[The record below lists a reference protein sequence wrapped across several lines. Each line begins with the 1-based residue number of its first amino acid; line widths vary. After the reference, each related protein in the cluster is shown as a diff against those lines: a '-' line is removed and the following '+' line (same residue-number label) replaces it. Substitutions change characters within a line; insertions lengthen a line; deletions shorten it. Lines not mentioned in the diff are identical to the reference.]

1 MSQSLTCDSPQDAP
15 DLCSSLMQCGYYS
28 DSTSEIPPVPP
39 LEGVVLFQPTAEPD
53 PNGWALLQACCA
65 QTGYRI
71 ARARTMSGRDIRHH
85 GQVRSFFQADLD
97 IAATG
102 RVYAAEWLRLLQIY
116 DRPEFRQIY
125 GVRPGQLAV
134 QPAMQILDQSSQS
147 ALELS
152 VWCREKIAERGL
164 DSSRFDALNTIGDSK
179 VVFLFEA
186 GNRPPVFLLNPHVL
200 AVLAEYEDPGR
211 TTCAFHV
218 RPARSDCRP
227 WHDLVAHVT
236 DRFGPLCRISRGA
249 ADAVHDLW
257 AWFVLD
263 PHDTAVG
270 QRLLE
275 DTGCEPHDLVR
286 RPYLDYLGERRVFRE
301 LAHGLNVEQA
311 RELLM
316 AGRLVEAPGSGARP
330 ATLRRVELAFEEA
343 NDVARQSHVLCVI
356 AAGSVARDR
365 CSHDSDL
372 DLAVIVDDEAGPRRI
387 DSCQR
392 SGIAVDRD
400 WIPKSEAL
408 ALVTQSSADVK
419 GLRESSRLGSG
430 LVVYDRAGL
439 SDTFRRAASEQL
451 PPRADLQ
458 QRLSS
463 AFLTLSH
470 VIDNGRH
477 DASQAW
483 EILRSIYDN
492 VTFVALLLHPIRYQK
507 AKWIVS
513 DLAYTG
519 NDLLLQGL
527 LEAYSVNDSFRLA
540 RQTIEASRQFLRQL
554 TESLRLPDYEEII
567 AMGYAP
573 QYAELSFACRCHADA
588 GSLLCDGML
597 SDAQYTAKFAARLGV
612 GLVEHDQIE
621 RGCAEQ
627 ATIPVP
633 LEILERHGD
642 ERLVDS
648 YRGLFDIGRRAAP
661 EDEVFMRCYDAADA
675 CRRFYRSKYR
685 LDSLQDGGAD
695 SE

>member
-1 MSQSLTCDSPQDAP
+1 MSQPLTCDSPQDAP
-15 DLCSSLMQCGYYS
+15 DLCSSLTQCGYYS
-28 DSTSEIPPVPP
+28 DSTSELPPLPP
-39 LEGVVLFQPTAEPD
+39 LEGVVLFQPAAETD
-53 PNGWALLQACCA
+53 PNAWTLLQACCA
-65 QTGYRI
+65 ETGYRI
-71 ARARTMSGRDIRHH
+71 ARARTLSGRDIRHRGH
-85 GQVRSFFQADLD
+85 VRSFLQAELD
-97 IAATG
+97 IAAAG
-102 RVYAAEWLRLLQIY
+102 RVYAAEWLRLLQTY
-116 DRPEFRQIY
+116 DRPEFRQIH
-125 GVRPGQLAV
+125 GVGPGQLAI
-134 QPAMQILDQSSQS
+134 QPAMRMLDQSSQS

-152 VWCREKIAERGL
+152 GWCREKIAEHGL
-164 DSSRFDALNTIGDSK
+164 DSGRLDAVNRIGDCK

-186 GNRPPVFLLNPHVL
+186 VHRPPVFLLNPHVP
-200 AVLAEYEDPGR
+200 AILAEYEDPGR

-218 RPARSDCRP
+218 RPARSDCRA

-236 DRFGPLCRISRGA
+236 DTFGPMCRISRGA

-263 PHDTAVG
+263 PQDTAVG
-270 QRLLE
+270 QRLLQ

-301 LAHGLNVEQA
+301 LAHGLSVDEA

-316 AGRLVEAPGSGARP
+316 SGRLVEAPGYGSRP
-330 ATLRRVELAFEEA
+330 ATLRRVELAFQEA
-343 NDVARQSHVLCVI
+343 NDIARQRQVLCVI

-365 CSHDSDL
+365 CSDDSDL

-400 WIPKSEAL
+400 WIPKREAL
-408 ALVTQSSADVK
+408 ALVSHSTADVK

-439 SDTFRRAASEQL
+439 SETFRRAASEQL

-458 QRLSS
+458 HRLSC
-463 AFLTLSH
+463 AFRTLSH
-470 VIDNGRH
+470 AIDNCRH
-477 DASQAW
+477 DAPQAW
-483 EILRSIYDN
+483 ETLRSIYDN
-492 VTFVALLLHPIRYQK
+492 VAFVALLLHPIRYQK
-507 AKWIVS
+507 AKWVVS

-519 NDLLLQGL
+519 NDLMLQGL
-527 LEAYSVNDSFRLA
+527 LEAYNVNDGFRVA

-554 TESLRLPDYEEII
+554 TESLELPGYEEII

-588 GSLLCDGML
+588 GSLLCDGL
-597 SDAQYTAKFAARLGV
+597 LPDAQYTAKFAARLGV
-612 GLVEHDQIE
+612 DLVGHDHIE
-621 RGCAEQ
+621 RGGAEQ
-627 ATIPVP
+627 ATIPGP

-661 EDEVFMRCYDAADA
+661 EDNVFMRCYEAADA
-675 CRRFYRSKYR
+675 CRRFYRSKYG
-685 LDSLQDGGAD
+685 LDSSQDAGAD
-695 SE
+695 GK

>member
-1 MSQSLTCDSPQDAP
+1 MSQPLTCDSPQDAP
-15 DLCSSLMQCGYYS
+15 DLCSSLMQCGSYS
-28 DSTSEIPPVPP
+28 DSTIEIPPVAP
-39 LEGVVLFQPTAEPD
+39 LEGLVLFQPTTETD
-53 PNGWALLQACCA
+53 PNAWALLQAGCA
-65 QTGYRI
+65 ETGYRI
-71 ARARTMSGRDIRHH
+71 ARARTMSGRDIRQH
-85 GQVRSFFQADLD
+85 GKARSFLQAELD

-102 RVYAAEWLRLLQIY
+102 RLYAAEWLRLLQIY
-116 DRPEFRQIY
+116 DRPEFRQIH

-134 QPAMQILDQSSQS
+134 QPAMRMLDQSSRS

-152 VWCREKIAERGL
+152 GWCREKIAEHGL
-164 DSSRFDALNTIGDSK
+164 DSRRLDALNAIGDCK
-179 VVFLFEA
+179 VVFLLEA
-186 GNRPPVFLLNPHVL
+186 GDRPPVFLLNPHVL
-200 AVLAEYEDPGR
+200 AILAEYEDPGR

-227 WHDLVAHVT
+227 WHDLVARVT

-257 AWFVLD
+257 AWFALD
-263 PHDTAVG
+263 PQDTAVG

-275 DTGCEPHDLVR
+275 DTRWQPHDLLG

-301 LAHGLNVEQA
+301 LARGMNVEQA

-330 ATLRRVELAFEEA
+330 DTLRRVELAFEEA
-343 NDVARQSHVLCVI
+343 DDVARQSQVLCVI
-356 AAGSVARDR
+356 ASGSVARDR

-387 DSCQR
+387 DSCR
-392 SGIAVDRD
+392 RGGIAVDRD

-408 ALVTQSSADVK
+408 ALVSQSTADVK

-458 QRLSS
+458 QRLSR

-470 VIDNGRH
+470 AIDNCRD

-483 EILRSIYDN
+483 ETLRSIYDN
-492 VTFVALLLHPIRYQK
+492 VTFVALVLHPIRYQK
-507 AKWIVS
+507 PKWIVS

-527 LEAYSVNDSFRLA
+527 LEAYGVDDSFRLA
-540 RQTIEASRQFLRQL
+540 RQTIEASRQFLRQIA
-554 TESLRLPDYEEII
+554 ESLQLPGYEEII

-588 GSLLCDGML
+588 GSLLCDGRL

-612 GLVEHDQIE
+612 GLLEHAQIE
-621 RGCAEQ
+621 RGGAEP
-627 ATIPVP
+627 AAIPGP

-642 ERLVDS
+642 GRLVDG
-648 YRGLFDIGRRAAP
+648 YRDLFDIGRRAAP
-661 EDEVFMRCYDAADA
+661 EDEIFMRCYEAADA
-675 CRRFYRSKYR
+675 CRRFYRGKYR
-685 LDSLQDGGAD
+685 LDPLPDGGAD
-695 SE
+695 ER